1 MTGRTA
7 EIAVRCAC
15 GSAAVRRV
23 NQFVL
28 HDELWWDAE
37 FSCDACGAHL
47 CEHAGAEPAPDD
59 VRAALLAA
67 HGPVRLRLVGPL
79 PSRLPAL
86 KVVREV
92 LSVPLPRAGELVEEL
107 SREGLEG
114 TAAEMEFLGDRLRR
128 GGVPVDVDR

>member
-1 MTGRTA
+1 M
-7 EIAVRCAC
+7 
-15 GSAAVRRV
+15 

-92 LSVPLPRAGELVEEL
+92 LSVPLPLARELVEEL

-114 TAAEMEFLGDRLRR
+114 TAAEMEFLGGRLRR
-128 GGVPVDVDR
+128 GGVPVDADR